1 MDKISQIVA
10 THVVR
15 IINHVVPLWTGM
27 IVLLRIYLYVIIT
40 INSIIYNKRMTNI
53 IIINMSQTSHL
64 SYHIKHIVEHILPY
78 TYKYLIINMS

>member
-53 IIINMSQTSHL
+53 INMSQTSHL
-64 SYHIKHIVEHILPY
+64 SYHIISSI
-78 TYKYLIINMS
+78 S